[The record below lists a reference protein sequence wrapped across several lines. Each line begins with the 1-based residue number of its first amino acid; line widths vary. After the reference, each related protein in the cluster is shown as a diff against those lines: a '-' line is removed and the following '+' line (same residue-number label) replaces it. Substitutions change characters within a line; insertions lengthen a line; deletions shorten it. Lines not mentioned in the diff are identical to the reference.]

1 MKKLVVRNEVERKY
15 YKDVNI
21 HTIIIAT
28 NDEYYLLL
36 KQIGCNIW
44 IWIDVMSSASLGDG
58 RYVEY
63 SSPEEAIENM
73 LKRNFNIFEIDNW
86 GEFNLRF

>member
-15 YKDVNI
+15 YKEVNI
-21 HTIIIAT
+21 HNLIIAA
-28 NDEYYLLL
+28 NDEYDLLL
-36 KQIGCNIW
+36 KQIDFENW

-63 SSPEEAIENM
+63 STPEEAIETI
-73 LKRNFNIFEIDNW
+73 LKRNFGVFEIDNW